1 MALNTLALRKLNKP
15 GRYADGGRSGLYL
28 KIGPTGGRSWQFR
41 YRRGGKTVWLG
52 LGAEPDV
59 SLAAAREK
67 ARECRQLLASR
78 RDPLRERRQ
87 REAEEA
93 AKAAALS
100 FRAVAELYVSAH
112 EASWRNAKHRG
123 QWHATLR
130 DYVLPVIG
138 ALPVADIDTG
148 AVMRVLEPMW
158 RTTTETASRVRGRIE
173 SVLDYARARGWRT
186 GENPAR
192 WKGHLANLLPARG
205 KVQRVQHLAALPWC
219 QMGAF
224 MSELARQQGAI
235 AAALR
240 FAIFAASRSSEVRG
254 ARWTEIDLAQRVW
267 TIPAD
272 RMKAGRE
279 HRVPL
284 SDAALDVLHE
294 MEALRRH
301 DSDFVFP
308 GARAG
313 KPLCDRGLTTALR
326 RMGLGEITAHGFR
339 STFRD
344 WAGETTAFPRE
355 VIEMALAH
363 RLGDAAEQAYAR
375 GDLFQKRR
383 LLMQEWAEFCSRSA
397 PAGEVVPLRAA

>member
-41 YRRGGKTVWLG
+41 YRRGGKTRWVG

-67 ARECRQLLASR
+67 ARECRQLLASG
-78 RDPLRERRQ
+78 RDPLREKRQ

-100 FRAVAELYVSAH
+100 FRAVAELYVAAH

-130 DYVLPVIG
+130 DYVLPAIG

-148 AVMRVLEPMW
+148 SVMRVLEPMW

-192 WKGHLANLLPARG
+192 WKGHLANVLPARG
-205 KVQRVQHLAALPWC
+205 KVQRVQHLAALPWR
-219 QMGAF
+219 QTGAF
-224 MSELARQQGAI
+224 MARLREHTGISAR
-235 AAALR
+235 ALE
-240 FAIFAASRSSEVRG
+240 FAVLTATRSGEVRG
-254 ARWTEIDLAQRVW
+254 ARWSEIDFDHAVW
-267 TIPAD
+267 TIPPT
-272 RMKAGRE
+272 RTKASRE
-279 HRVPL
+279 HRAPL
-284 SDAALDVLHE
+284 SDPALAILRE
-294 MEALRRH
+294 IEALRRH

-313 KPLCDRGLTTALR
+313 KPLCDRALTTVLR

-339 STFRD
+339 SSFRD

-355 VIEMALAH
+355 VIEMAMAH

-383 LLMQEWAEFCSRSA
+383 LLMQAWAEFCSRPA